1 MVDGGLADC
10 GAVRVD
16 EGCMALR
23 SRPAEGGFKPPATA
37 LAEDR
42 CGERRRKSRDLI
54 PAGVSRRD
62 ERWPQCGLCRLKRRK
77 CVRRHQNQGLGCVL
91 GSVWGISA
99 YCPDGVRRTGS
110 MNPAS
115 GSRAEHVNACR
126 ETAAGKP
133 AARKRIPGGRN
144 REGQS
149 IVARH
154 AGGLSRVAEKP
165 GSSRSAWSQGEG
177 PSR

>member
-10 GAVRVD
+10 GAVRAD

-62 ERWPQCGLCRLKRRK
+62 ERWPRRGLCRPKRRK
-77 CVRRHQNQGLGCVL
+77 CVRRHQNQGFCGVL

-110 MNPAS
+110 MNPVS
-115 GSRAEHVNACR
+115 GSRTEHVNACR

-133 AARKRIPGGRN
+133 GARRRIPSGRI

-149 IVARH
+149 TVARH

-165 GSSRSAWSQGEG
+165 GSSRSVRSQGEG

>member
-1 MVDGGLADC
+1 LVDGGLADC

-16 EGCMALR
+16 EGCTALR

-62 ERWPQCGLCRLKRRK
+62 ERWPQCGLCRPKRRK

-115 GSRAEHVNACR
+115 GSRTEHVNACR
-126 ETAAGKP
+126 ETSAGTGGEREDP
-133 AARKRIPGGRN
+133 ERQNPQGTEYRRAARGRT
-144 REGQS
+144 
-149 IVARH
+149 
-154 AGGLSRVAEKP
+154 LP
-165 GSSRSAWSQGEG
+165 SS
-177 PSR
+177 

>member
-10 GAVRVD
+10 GAVRAD

-54 PAGVSRRD
+54 PAGVSRGD
-62 ERWPQCGLCRLKRRK
+62 ERWPRRGLCRPKRRK
-77 CVRRHQNQGLGCVL
+77 CVRRHQNQGFCGVL

-110 MNPAS
+110 MNPVS
-115 GSRAEHVNACR
+115 GSRTEHVNACR

-133 AARKRIPGGRN
+133 GARRRIPSGRI

-149 IVARH
+149 TVARH

-165 GSSRSAWSQGEG
+165 GSSRSVRSQGEG
-177 PSR
+177 SCR

>member
-1 MVDGGLADC
+1 MVDDGLADC
-10 GAVRVD
+10 GAVRGD
-16 EGCMALR
+16 EGCVALR
-23 SRPAEGGFKPPATA
+23 SRPAEGGFKPPTTA

-42 CGERRRKSRDLI
+42 CGERRGKSRGLI
-54 PAGVSRRD
+54 PAGVSWRD
-62 ERWPQCGLCRLKRRK
+62 ERWSQCGLCRPKRRK
-77 CVRRHQNQGLGCVL
+77 CVRRHQNQGFCGVL

-115 GSRAEHVNACR
+115 GARAEHVNACR
-126 ETAAGKP
+126 ETAAGNLV
-133 AARKRIPGGRN
+133 ARKRVPGGRN

-165 GSSRSAWSQGEG
+165 GSSRSAWSQGERL
-177 PSR
+177 SR

>member
-1 MVDGGLADC
+1 MVYGGLADC
-10 GAVRVD
+10 DAVRVD

-42 CGERRRKSRDLI
+42 CGERCRKSRDLI

-62 ERWPQCGLCRLKRRK
+62 ERWPQSGLCRPKRRK
-77 CVRRHQNQGLGCVL
+77 CIRRHQNQGLGGVL

-110 MNPAS
+110 MNPVS
-115 GSRAEHVNACR
+115 GSRTEHVNACR
-126 ETAAGKP
+126 ETVAGKP
-133 AARKRIPGGRN
+133 AARRRIPSGRI

-149 IVARH
+149 TVARR

-177 PSR
+177 LSR

>member
-1 MVDGGLADC
+1 LVDGGLADC

>member
-1 MVDGGLADC
+1 MVNAGLADC

-23 SRPAEGGFKPPATA
+23 SRPAEGGFKPPTTA

-42 CGERRRKSRDLI
+42 CGERRGKSRDWI
-54 PAGVSRRD
+54 PAGVSRGD
-62 ERWPQCGLCRLKRRK
+62 ERWSQSGLCRPKRRN
-77 CVRRHQNQGLGCVL
+77 CVRRHQNQGVGCVL

-115 GSRAEHVNACR
+115 GSRTEHVNACR
-126 ETAAGKP
+126 ETVHRGTGGKREHP
-133 AARKRIPGGRN
+133 ERQNPQGTEYRRAARGRT
-144 REGQS
+144 
-149 IVARH
+149 
-154 AGGLSRVAEKP
+154 LP
-165 GSSRSAWSQGEG
+165 SS
-177 PSR
+177 

>member
-10 GAVRVD
+10 GAVRAD

-37 LAEDR
+37 LAEDP

-54 PAGVSRRD
+54 PAGVSRGD
-62 ERWPQCGLCRLKRRK
+62 ERWPRRGLCRPKRRK
-77 CVRRHQNQGLGCVL
+77 CVRRHQNQGFCGVL

-110 MNPAS
+110 MNPVS
-115 GSRAEHVNACR
+115 GSRTEHVNACR
-126 ETAAGKP
+126 ETAAGRP
-133 AARKRIPGGRN
+133 VARRRIPGGRI

-149 IVARH
+149 TVARH

-165 GSSRSAWSQGEG
+165 GSSRSVRSQGEG
-177 PSR
+177 SCR

>member
-10 GAVRVD
+10 GAVRAD

-54 PAGVSRRD
+54 PAGVSRGD
-62 ERWPQCGLCRLKRRK
+62 ERWPRRGLCRPKRRK
-77 CVRRHQNQGLGCVL
+77 CVRRHQNQGFCGVL

-110 MNPAS
+110 MNPVS
-115 GSRAEHVNACR
+115 GSRTEHVNACR

-133 AARKRIPGGRN
+133 GARRRIPSGRI

-149 IVARH
+149 TVARH

-165 GSSRSAWSQGEG
+165 GSSRSVRSQGEG